1 MNILYVS
8 TTAGLL
14 SLFLGVETTSA
25 RGLTAKDVIRMSDST
40 MRGTSSYT
48 EITMS
53 IVKPEWSREV
63 SLKAWSLGDDYG
75 LVLVTAPSRDR
86 GTVTLKRNA
95 EVWNWLPGIERVIK
109 IPPSMML
116 QSWLGSDFTNDDL
129 VKESSVVN
137 DYTHSF
143 AADTIIDGSP
153 CYRIVMIPRENAAV
167 VWGKVV
173 VSITRDHLLQVR
185 SEMYDEDG
193 ELSKVLIAGRI
204 KRMGGRM
211 VATRLVMEPAG
222 KGSQRTIMEY
232 TNLQFDVPLQE
243 SFFSLQNMR
252 LVR

>member
-1 MNILYVS
+1 MDIPHIYVI
-8 TTAGLL
+8 AGCIVLL
-14 SLFLGVETTSA
+14 TGVETA
-25 RGLTAKDVIRMSDST
+25 HAGDLTAKDVIRMSDST
-40 MRGTSSYT
+40 MRGTSSYA

-53 IVKPEWSREV
+53 IVKPEWSREM
-63 SLKAWSLGDDYG
+63 SLRAWSLGDDYG
-75 LVLVTAPSRDR
+75 LVLVTAPPRDN
-86 GTVTLKRNA
+86 GSVTLKRNS

-143 AADTIIDGSP
+143 AGDTVINGSP
-153 CYRIVMIPRENAAV
+153 CYRIMMIPHEDAAV

-173 VSITRDHLLQVR
+173 VSITKAQLLQVR

-193 ELSKVLIAGRI
+193 ELSKVLTADRI
-204 KRMGGRM
+204 KRMGGRI

-222 KGSQRTIMEY
+222 KRDQRTIMEY
-232 TNLQFDVPLQE
+232 TDLQFDVPLQE

-252 LVR
+252 RVR

>member
-1 MNILYVS
+1 MNILHVIR
-8 TTAGLL
+8 TAGFIALL
-14 SLFLGVETTSA
+14 AGVETAPA
-25 RGLTAKDVIRMSDST
+25 RDLTAKDVIRMSDST
-40 MRGTSSYT
+40 MRGTSSYA

-53 IVKPEWSREV
+53 IVKPEWSREM

-75 LVLVTAPSRDR
+75 LVLVTAPPRDN
-86 GTVTLKRNA
+86 GSVTLKRDT

-143 AADTIIDGSP
+143 AADTVIEGSP
-153 CYRIVMIPRENAAV
+153 CYRIMMIPRENAAV
-167 VWGKVV
+167 VWGKVI
-173 VSITRDHLLQVR
+173 VSVTKVQLLQVR

-193 ELSKVLIAGRI
+193 ELSKVLTADRI
-204 KRMGGRM
+204 KRMSGRM

-222 KGSQRTIMEY
+222 KQNQRTIMEY
-232 TNLQFDVPLQE
+232 SDLQFDIPLQE

-252 LVR
+252 RVR

>member
-1 MNILYVS
+1 MSTLYIY

-14 SLFLGVETTSA
+14 ALLSA
-25 RGLTAKDVIRMSDST
+25 VGTLRARDLSAKDVIRMSDST
-40 MRGTSSYT
+40 MRGASSYSA
-48 EITMS
+48 ITMS
-53 IVKPEWSREV
+53 IVKPEWSREM
-63 SLKAWSLGDDYG
+63 SLKAWSLGDDFG
-75 LVLVTAPSRDR
+75 LVLVTAPPRDR
-86 GTVTLKRNA
+86 GTVTLKRNS

-143 AADTIIDGSP
+143 APDTVIDGNP
-153 CYRIVMIPRENAAV
+153 CYRIVMIPVENAAV

-173 VSITRDHLLQVR
+173 VSITKDHLLQVR

-193 ELSKVLIAGRI
+193 YLSKTLSADRI

-211 VATRLVMEPAG
+211 IPARLVMEPAG
-222 KGSQRTIMEY
+222 KHDQRTIMEY
-232 TNLQFDVPLQE
+232 KDLKFDISLQE
-243 SFFSLQNMR
+243 SFFSQQNMQR
-252 LVR
+252 VR

>member
-1 MNILYVS
+1 MGIMIVY

-14 SLFLGVETTSA
+14 ALLLGVETSGA
-25 RGLTAKDVIRMSDST
+25 RDLSAKDVIRMSDST
-40 MRGTSSYT
+40 MRGTSSYA

-53 IVKPEWSREV
+53 IVKPEWSRDM

-75 LVLVTAPSRDR
+75 IVLVTAPSRDR
-86 GTVTLKRNA
+86 GTVTLKRNN

-129 VKESSVVN
+129 VKESSVVE

-143 AADTIIDGSP
+143 AADTVIDGNL

-173 VSITRDHLLQVR
+173 VSITKDHLLQVR

-193 ELSKVLIAGRI
+193 SLSKVLVADRI

-211 VATRLVMEPAG
+211 VPTRLVMEPAG
-222 KGSQRTIMEY
+222 KHDQRTIMEY
-232 TNLQFDVPLQE
+232 SVLQFDVPLQE
-243 SFFSLQNMR
+243 SFFSLQNMQR
-252 LVR
+252 VR

>member
-1 MNILYVS
+1 MNILYMY
-8 TTAGLL
+8 TTAGLFAL
-14 SLFLGVETTSA
+14 LLGAGTAHT
-25 RGLTAKDVIRMSDST
+25 RDLTAKDVIRMSDST
-40 MRGTSSYT
+40 MRGTSSYS

-53 IVKPEWSREV
+53 IVKPEWSREM
-63 SLKAWSLGDDYG
+63 SMKAWSLGEDYG

-86 GTVTLKRNA
+86 GAVTLKRMT

-129 VKESSVVN
+129 VKESSIVE
-137 DYTHSF
+137 DYTHAF
-143 AADTIIDGSP
+143 AADTVIDGYL
-153 CYRIVMIPRENAAV
+153 CYRIVMIPRENVAV

-173 VSITRDHLLQVR
+173 VSITRDHFVQMR

-193 ELSKVLIAGRI
+193 YLSKVLRADRI

-211 VATRLVMEPAG
+211 VPSRLVMEPAD
-222 KGSQRTIMEY
+222 KHDQRTIMEY
-232 TNLQFDVPLQE
+232 TDLQFDVPLQE
-243 SFFSLQNMR
+243 SFFSLQNMQ

>member
-1 MNILYVS
+1 MNILHVFI
-8 TTAGLL
+8 TAGFIALL
-14 SLFLGVETTSA
+14 PGVETASA
-25 RGLTAKDVIRMSDST
+25 RELTATDVVRMSDST
-40 MRGTSSYT
+40 MRGTSSYA

-53 IVKPEWSREV
+53 IVKPEWSRDM

-75 LVLVTAPSRDR
+75 LILVTAPSRDR

-129 VKESSVVN
+129 VKESSIVD
-137 DYTHSF
+137 DYVHTF
-143 AADTIIDGSP
+143 AADTVIDGNP
-153 CYRIVMIPRENAAV
+153 CFRIVMVPRENAAV

-173 VSITRDHLLQVR
+173 VSITKDHLLQVR

-193 ELSKVLIAGRI
+193 VLTKILVADRI

-211 VATRLVMEPAG
+211 VPARLVMEPAG
-222 KGSQRTIMEY
+222 KPNQRTIMEY
-232 TNLQFDVPLQE
+232 TDLRFDVPLQE
-243 SFFSLQNMR
+243 SFFSLQNMQR
-252 LVR
+252 VR

>member
-1 MNILYVS
+1 MYILHIIR
-8 TTAGLL
+8 TAGFIALL
-14 SLFLGVETTSA
+14 TGVETAPA
-25 RGLTAKDVIRMSDST
+25 RDLTAKDVIRMSDST
-40 MRGTSSYT
+40 MRGTSSYA

-53 IVKPEWSREV
+53 IVKPEWSREM

-75 LVLVTAPSRDR
+75 LVLVTAPARDR
-86 GTVTLKRNA
+86 GSVTLKRDT

-143 AADTIIDGSP
+143 TADTVIDGFP
-153 CYRIVMIPRENAAV
+153 CYRIIMIPRENAAV

-173 VSITRDHLLQVR
+173 VTVTKDHFLQVR

-193 ELSKVLIAGRI
+193 ELSKVLIADRI

-211 VATRLVMEPAG
+211 VPARLVMEPAG
-222 KGSQRTIMEY
+222 KRNQRTIMEY
-232 TNLQFDVPLQE
+232 TTLQFDVSLQE